1 MTAAPEAPPRGLT
14 SSDALRRLRE
24 TGPNEL
30 VPARKSNSLLAWA
43 IRLIADP
50 MVILLVI
57 AGATY
62 FALGDRFDGIVVL
75 IALAP
80 IFLVGAILEYRSDRA
95 LERLNDIAPPRASVV
110 RDGKE
115 QAVPAAAV
123 VPEDLLVLREG
134 DIVAAD
140 AQVCEATRLL
150 VDEAPLTGES
160 LPVEKTPGQRVLAG
174 TIVRSGRGLAS
185 VAQTGAR
192 TEYGRIGKAL
202 ARMQVRVTPIERS
215 IRRLVVQ
222 VGIAVLFICAIVI
235 GIQRFHGDAWPV
247 AVIAGVSL
255 AMAAIP
261 EELPMVY
268 TLYLALGAWRLAKDN
283 ALVRRLS
290 SVETLGSTTVICVDK
305 TGTLTYGRLAVES
318 VYAVPGKTRDEVL
331 AAAAW
336 ASAPASNDPL
346 DAAILRLAGAAR
358 EHGELLLE
366 IPFDPKHAYAAAIV
380 RNGAAPRAYVK
391 GAYEALAA
399 RGAGNNAPDATA
411 FLHEAAGRGA
421 RIIAVAEGT
430 PQTADR
436 AGEEAARL
444 ELVGLVALADPVRE
458 IVRDT
463 VLRCR
468 AAGIRFVMITGD
480 HPATAR
486 AIANAAGLDTREI
499 VTGEELLQ
507 WDERELNARI
517 TRVDVFARVRPE
529 EKYRIVNALH
539 ANGDVV
545 AMTGD
550 GTNDALALREADIGV
565 AMGRSGTEV
574 ARAAADL
581 VLLDDNVETIVRA
594 VADGR
599 RIFHNLRHAF
609 SYLNAFHAP
618 LLLSALVLPI
628 LGAPILL
635 MPIHLIWLEI
645 VVHPTS
651 ALVFENDPPEQ
662 GLMSEPPRPAAEGLM
677 RGTDWRRA
685 LLLGVTLAGAVI
697 ALYLLLMQQGYAQ
710 EAARSAALI
719 ALLCGQTLL
728 VFVERAGSRPLWSAP
743 LRGNAAALPI
753 TLLTVAT
760 LALAI
765 GYAPLAHVLHLAAIP
780 LAVAGMAVGAGCLAV
795 LWTQPYY
802 ALRRLP
808 A

>member
-1 MTAAPEAPPRGLT
+1 MTVVPQTRERGLT
-14 SSDALRRLRE
+14 SSEALRLLHE

-30 VPARKSNSLLAWA
+30 VPARKSNTLLGWVL
-43 IRLIADP
+43 RLVADP

-57 AGATY
+57 AGGTY

-80 IFLVGAILEYRSDRA
+80 IFLVGAVLEYRSDRA
-95 LERLNDIAPPRASVV
+95 LERLSDIAPPRATVI
-110 RDGKE
+110 RDGNE
-115 QAVPAAAV
+115 QTVAASTIVPA
-123 VPEDLLVLREG
+123 DLLTLREG

-140 AQVCEATRLL
+140 ARVCDSTRLL

-160 LPVEKTPGQRVLAG
+160 LPVEKERGERVLAG
-174 TIVRSGRGLAS
+174 TIVRSGRAS
-185 VAQTGAR
+185 ALVMETGAR

-202 ARMQVRVTPIERS
+202 ARMQVHATPIERS

-235 GIQRFHGDAWPV
+235 GIQRFHGDAWAV
-247 AVIAGVSL
+247 AAIAGVSL

-305 TGTLTYGRLAVES
+305 TGTLTYGRLAVEA
-318 VYAVPGKTRDEVL
+318 VYAVPGKTRDDVL
-331 AAAAW
+331 AGAAW
-336 ASAPASNDPL
+336 ACAPTSNDPL
-346 DAAILRLAGAAR
+346 DAAILQAAGAAR
-358 EHGELLLE
+358 EHGELLAE

-391 GAYEALAA
+391 GAYEALVA
-399 RGAGNNAPDATA
+399 RGASNDASDASA

-421 RIIAVAEGT
+421 RVIAVAEGK
-430 PQTADR
+430 PDTADR
-436 AGEEAARL
+436 AGAESANL
-444 ELVGLVALADPVRE
+444 QLLGLVALADPVRE
-458 IVRDT
+458 SVRDA

-486 AIANAAGLDTREI
+486 AIASEAGLDTHGI
-499 VTGEELLQ
+499 VTGDELLH
-507 WDERELNARI
+507 WDERELSARI
-517 TRVDVFARVRPE
+517 SDVDVFARVRPE

-581 VLLDDNVETIVRA
+581 VLLDDNVDTIVRA

-651 ALVFENDPPEQ
+651 ALVFENDPPERT
-662 GLMSEPPRPAAEGLM
+662 LMSEPPRSPQEGLM
-677 RGTDWRRA
+677 RRTDWRRA
-685 LLLGVTLAGAVI
+685 LLLGITLAGAVI
-697 ALYLLLMQQGYAQ
+697 ALYLLLMQHGFAQ
-710 EAARSAALI
+710 DAARSAALI
-719 ALLCGQTLL
+719 TLLCGQTLL
-728 VFVERAGSRPLWSAP
+728 VFVERAGSRPLWTAS

-753 TLLTVAT
+753 TLLTVGS

-765 GYAPLAHVLHLAAIP
+765 GYTPLAHALHLATIPFAIAG
-780 LAVAGMAVGAGCLAV
+780 LAFGAGCLAV

-802 ALRRLP
+802 ALRHARV
-808 A
+808 

>member
-24 TGPNEL
+24 TGPNQL
-30 VPARKSNSLLAWA
+30 VPARKSNSLLSW
-43 IRLIADP
+43 IMRLIADP

-57 AGATY
+57 AGGTY

-75 IALAP
+75 VALAP

-95 LERLNDIAPPRASVV
+95 LERLSDIAPPRATVM

-115 QAVPAAAV
+115 QTVPAATI

-134 DIVAAD
+134 DVVAAD
-140 AQVCEATRLL
+140 AQVSEATRLL

-160 LPVEKTPGQRVLAG
+160 LPVEKDAGQPVLAG
-174 TIVRSGRGLAS
+174 TIVRSGRATAL
-185 VAQTGAR
+185 VMETGAR

-222 VGIAVLFICAIVI
+222 VGIGVLFICGIVI
-235 GIQRFHGDAWPV
+235 GIQRYQGDAWAV

-318 VYAVPGKTRDEVL
+318 VYAVPGKTRDDVL

-346 DAAILRLAGAAR
+346 DAAILHAAGSVR
-358 EHGELLLE
+358 EHGELLAE

-380 RNGAAPRAYVK
+380 RNGAAPHAYVK
-391 GAYEALAA
+391 GAYEALVT
-399 RGAGNNAPDATA
+399 RGAANNATDASE
-411 FLHEAAGRGA
+411 FLHQAAGRGA
-421 RIIAVAEGT
+421 RVIAVAEGM
-430 PQTADR
+430 PETADR
-436 AGEEAARL
+436 AGAEGVPL

-458 IVRDT
+458 IVRDA

-468 AAGIRFVMITGD
+468 TAGIRFVMITGD

-486 AIANAAGLDTREI
+486 AIAAEAGLDTHEI

-507 WDERELNARI
+507 WDERELSARI
-517 TRVDVFARVRPE
+517 AHVDVFARVRPE

-581 VLLDDNVETIVRA
+581 VLLDDNVDTIVRA

-645 VVHPTS
+645 IVHPTS
-651 ALVFENDPPEQ
+651 ALVFENDPPEK
-662 GLMSEPPRPAAEGLM
+662 GLMSEPPRPPNEGLM
-677 RGTDWRRA
+677 RRADWRRA

-697 ALYLLLMQQGYAQ
+697 ALYLLLMQHGYAQ
-710 EAARSAALI
+710 NAARSAALI

-728 VFVERAGSRPLWSAP
+728 VFVERAGSRPLWSAS
-743 LRGNAAALPI
+743 LSGNAAALPV

-760 LALAI
+760 LGLAI
-765 GYAPLAHVLHLAAIP
+765 GYAPLARVLHLAAIP
-780 LAVAGMAVGAGCLAV
+780 LEVAGIAFAAGCLAV

-802 ALRRLP
+802 AMRRMRV
-808 A
+808 

>member
-1 MTAAPEAPPRGLT
+1 MRVAPEAPPRGLT

-30 VPARKSNSLLAWA
+30 VPARKSNSLLAW
-43 IRLIADP
+43 ILRLIADP
-50 MVILLVI
+50 MAILLLI
-57 AGATY
+57 AGGTY

-75 IALAP
+75 VALAP

-95 LERLNDIAPPRASVV
+95 LERLSDIAPPRATVV

-115 QAVPAAAV
+115 QALPAAAI
-123 VPEDLLVLREG
+123 VPEDLLLLREG
-134 DIVAAD
+134 DVVAAD
-140 AQVCEATRLL
+140 AQVAEATRLL

-160 LPVEKTPGQRVLAG
+160 LPVEKTAGERVLAG
-174 TIVRSGRGLAS
+174 TVVRSGRGSAYVS
-185 VAQTGAR
+185 ETGAR
-192 TEYGRIGKAL
+192 TEYGRIGKTL

-222 VGIAVLFICAIVI
+222 VGIGVLFICAIVI
-235 GIQRFHGDAWPV
+235 GIQRFHGDPWAV
-247 AVIAGVSL
+247 AAIAGVSL

-318 VYAVPGKTRDEVL
+318 VFAVPGKTRDDVL

-346 DAAILRLAGAAR
+346 DAAILQVAGAVR
-358 EHGELLLE
+358 ERGELLLE

-380 RNGAAPRAYVK
+380 RNGVAPHVYVK

-399 RGAGNNAPDATA
+399 RGADNNASDAAA
-411 FLHEAAGRGA
+411 FLHQAAGRGA

-430 PQTADR
+430 AQSADR
-436 AGEEAARL
+436 EGEAAAQL
-444 ELVGLVALADPVRE
+444 ELAGLIALADPVRE
-458 IVRDT
+458 IARDT

-486 AIANAAGLDTREI
+486 AIAGAAGLDTHEI
-499 VTGEELLQ
+499 VTGAELLQ

-517 TRVDVFARVRPE
+517 ARVDVFARVRPE

-565 AMGRSGTEV
+565 AMGRTGTEV

-651 ALVFENDPPEQ
+651 ALVFENDPPEK
-662 GLMSEPPRPAAEGLM
+662 GLMSEPPRPPREGLM
-677 RGTDWRRA
+677 RRNDWRRA
-685 LLLGVTLAGAVI
+685 LLLGITLAAVVI

-710 EAARSAALI
+710 DAARSAGLV

-728 VFVERAGSRPLWSAP
+728 VFVERAGSRPLWSVS
-743 LRGNAAALPI
+743 LHGNAAALPI
-753 TLLTVAT
+753 TLLTIAT

-765 GYAPLAHVLHLAAIP
+765 GYAPLAHVLHLAPIP
-780 LAVAGMAVGAGCLAV
+780 LATAGIAVGAGCLAV

-802 ALRRLP
+802 ALRRLK